1 MKFNTFMVIYAL
13 VSAVFGLGF
22 VFTPGL
28 ILPIYGVEPDAALRL
43 IGQLFGAVLISLA
56 LLAWLVRNLRDS
68 ETRHAVILALLVG
81 ETLGFILAIIGQFNG
96 VFNALGWSVVFVYLF
111 FALGLAYLQFS
122 NQLPE

>member
-1 MKFNTFMVIYAL
+1 MKFNTFMVIYAV
-13 VSAVFGLGF
+13 VSTVFGLAF

-68 ETRHAVILALLVG
+68 ETQHVVILALLVG
-81 ETLGFILAIIGQFNG
+81 EALGFILALIGQLNG
-96 VFNALGWSVVFVYLF
+96 VLNALGWSIVVVYLF
-111 FALGLAYLQFS
+111 FALGLVYLQFS
-122 NQLPE
+122 KSAS